1 MRAKHDGDAG
11 VSARFGRVGEYVAL
25 HAAAGYML
33 GADHVAATREA
44 LKLARWSLAN
54 RARLREMHAR
64 DACSCDGAP
73 HAWGCARRWA
83 E

>member
-1 MRAKHDGDAG
+1 MSAKHVGDAG
-11 VSARFGRVGEYVAL
+11 VSARFGRVGEFVAL
-25 HAAAGYML
+25 HAAAGYTL
-33 GADHVAATREA
+33 GADHAAALREA
-44 LKLARWSLAN
+44 LKLARWTLAN
-54 RARLREMHAR
+54 RARLRAMHAG